1 MTFNE
6 AFLLLIRWLHA
17 IAAVAWVG
25 GGLFFLL
32 VLRPAMAASPEASGG
47 LRRRVGEGF
56 GSLVELC
63 MIVLLVSGAI
73 LSLDRLT
80 STATGAWYGGFL
92 GLKITL
98 ALYVFWL
105 AWLRR
110 RAARRRQ
117 GRAAVDLA
125 DEPPLPGRLG
135 RALTGSPAI
144 AVIGVIIVMISDILR
159 LLVERSLAG

>member
-6 AFLLLIRWLHA
+6 GFLLVIRWLHA
-17 IAAVAWVG
+17 VAAVAWVG

-32 VLRPAMAASPEASGG
+32 VLRPAVSASPDVGLG

-63 MIVLLVSGAI
+63 MIILLISGAI

-80 STATGAWYGGFL
+80 STSTGAWYGGFL
-92 GLKITL
+92 GLKIFL

-110 RAARRRQ
+110 RAAQRRQ
-117 GRAAVDLA
+117 GKSAVDLA

-135 RALTGSPAI
+135 RLLTGSPAI
-144 AVIGVIIVMISDILR
+144 AIIGVIIVMLSDLLR
-159 LLVERSLAG
+159 LLVERGLAG